1 MRMVIKSKY
10 GEFEI
15 GGGNHSSCRLL
26 EIAGLGLPA
35 VDAKTVTFAGAAGYT
50 ISSKTDN
57 ARTITMSFDFSG
69 TPKKALE
76 IMKILQAECEIFMYF
91 SDCERKIKGICLNP
105 SEVENIIYKQMYK
118 LVLQFECPNPYFEDI
133 DDPSIRLSTRVDMF
147 PTSYEDG
154 RGYITLPAVA
164 TVRSSESVIVNSGDV
179 PVHPKFTIIAN
190 GDMESIILENRTTG
204 AFIKVN
210 YTIVNGEIITI
221 DVKNRE
227 ITSSIQGNILNK
239 QSDDTI
245 MADFFLAE
253 GENDLLLANNTSNSI
268 DVIIQFANQYKAVM
282 LG

>member
-1 MRMVIKSKY
+1 MRIVIKSKY

-15 GGGNHSSCRLL
+15 GGGGHSSCRLL
-26 EIAGLGLPA
+26 DIAGLGLPL
-35 VDAKTVTFAGAAGYT
+35 VDAQTVTFAGAAGYT

-69 TPKKALE
+69 TPQKALE

-91 SDCERKIKGICLNP
+91 SGCERKIKGICLNP
-105 SEVENIIYKQMYK
+105 SEVENIIYKKMYK
-118 LVLQFECPNPYFEDI
+118 IVLQFECPNPYFEDI
-133 DDPSIRLSTRVDMF
+133 EAPDVSLSTRVDMF
-147 PTSYEDG
+147 PTSYENG
-154 RGYITLPAVA
+154 MAYITLPAVA
-164 TVRSSESVIVNSGDV
+164 TVRNSETIVVNSGDV
-179 PVHPKFTIIAN
+179 PVYPKITIIAN

-204 AFIKVN
+204 AFVKIN
-210 YTIVNGEIITI
+210 YAIVSGEVIVV

-227 ITSSIQGNILNK
+227 ITSSIHGNILNK

-245 MADFFLAE
+245 MADFYLAE